1 MTEEE
6 IWEQQQMRK
15 AEERRQEDAEMERLE
30 QERLARAERS
40 PTLTDAE
47 REAIEGAM
55 WDYGQYA
62 DEMGLSATE
71 AMEKQAALRG
81 LLERTNYPAKGD
93 SSTGLR

>member
-40 PTLTDAE
+40 PTLTDEE
-47 REAIEGAM
+47 REAIGVAVVDM
-55 WDYGQYA
+55 AKAITVNTPVPVANGIRRR
-62 DEMGLSATE
+62 
-71 AMEKQAALRG
+71 AAELWK
-81 LLERTNYPAKGD
+81 LLERTK
-93 SSTGLR
+93 

>member
-40 PTLTDAE
+40 PTLTDEE
-47 REAIEGAM
+47 REAI
-55 WDYGQYA
+55 
-62 DEMGLSATE
+62 SA
-71 AMEKQAALRG
+71 AACICEDAGRTDIAVIINTA
-81 LLERTNYPAKGD
+81 LERLG
-93 SSTGLR
+93 

>member
-47 REAIEGAM
+47 REAVERAM
-55 WDYGQYA
+55 NTVKMFHGYDRKITK
-62 DEMGLSATE
+62 S
-71 AMEKQAALRG
+71 LRG
-81 LLERTNYPAKGD
+81 LLQRNGAVDGRETVQ
-93 SSTGLR
+93 